1 MPNEQICSNGNN
13 RDTIAIVKETGL
25 RAAKRRTTAH
35 TLSHTAF
42 ELTRTHGLDGFTL
55 EELAEHAGVSRRTF
69 ANYFSCKEEAVTAL
83 AIEQLRDG
91 INSMP
96 ELPATTS
103 LIDWVRALAK
113 HQLSGGM
120 LPLLRDLRSLAA
132 QYPALDPHLSKVHTQ
147 IRREAQT
154 AVSARAGE
162 GMPQLTVRILVGA
175 SYGALMAV
183 IDETSAFTEERNP
196 DSRSR
201 LENADGESEV
211 DLVIDAVFTKLS
223 RGL

>member
-1 MPNEQICSNGNN
+1 M
-13 RDTIAIVKETGL
+13 KELGL
-25 RAAKRRTTAH
+25 REAKRRTTAH
-35 TLSHTAF
+35 TLSRTAF
-42 ELTRTHGLDGFTL
+42 ELTCARGLDGFTL

-91 INSMP
+91 INTLP
-96 ELPATTS
+96 ELPAATP

-120 LPLLRDLRSLAA
+120 LPLLRDLRSMAA

-147 IRREAQT
+147 IRREAQA

-162 GMPQLTVRILVGA
+162 GVPQLTVRILVGA
-175 SYGALMAV
+175 IYGALMAV
-183 IDETSAFTEERNP
+183 IDGASALTNER
-196 DSRSR
+196 DHDFRTRQESA
-201 LENADGESEV
+201 EGESEV
-211 DLVIDAVFTKLS
+211 DDVLDAVFTKLS